1 MAKVLFPGRTKMY
14 CLTPLINRA
23 QNYSLRLCL
32 KCVLPTGMSH
42 VSRISSVT
50 RMAWLYSSKWF
61 SLENSNT
68 LMENSTLHII
78 SQDQGT
84 EVRELWKER
93 GKNQRLDVRPY
104 DSQGQLLRQDKGRL
118 SPGDIALSQPC
129 VLLCLAEPVNQML
142 TPEVASFKAQL
153 PLTKCV
159 TLKGKTMYL
168 HTHASSL

>member
-14 CLTPLINRA
+14 CFTPLINRA

-42 VSRISSVT
+42 VSIISSVT
-50 RMAWLYSSKWF
+50 RKAWLYSSKWF

-68 LMENSTLHII
+68 FMENSTLRII
-78 SQDQGT
+78 CQRSGHWSKRAL
-84 EVRELWKER
+84 E
-93 GKNQRLDVRPY
+93 GKGKKQRLEVSPC
-104 DSQGQLLRQDKGRL
+104 DSQGPLLRTRADF

-129 VLLCLAEPVNQML
+129 VLLRHAEPVNQML
-142 TPEVASFKAQL
+142 TPEVVSFKAQL

-159 TLKGKTMYL
+159 TLKGETMYL